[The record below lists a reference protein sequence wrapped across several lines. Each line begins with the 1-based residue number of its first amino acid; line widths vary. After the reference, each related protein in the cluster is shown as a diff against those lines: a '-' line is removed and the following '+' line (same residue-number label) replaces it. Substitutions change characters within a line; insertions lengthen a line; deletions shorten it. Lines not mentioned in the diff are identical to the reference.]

1 MKKMMNK
8 IYGIIA
14 FFIVAL
20 VFLTSGGDLQSI
32 FPSSEGNAPSQLEV
46 KPSESLGEKYDKL
59 DYDGSYSS
67 KEEVSEYLNLYGK
80 LPRNFIT
87 KNQAKDLGWEASKG
101 NLFDVTDKMS
111 IGGDRFFNREGL
123 LPTKAGRTYYE
134 ADVDYN
140 GGNRGAK
147 RIVYSNDGLVYYTG
161 NHYNSFEK
169 LYGEE

>member
-14 FFIVAL
+14 FFIMAVL
-20 VFLTSGGDLQSI
+20 FITSGGDLQNI
-32 FPSSEGNAPSQLEV
+32 FPSSKGNAPSQIEV
-46 KPSESLGEKYDKL
+46 EPDESLEENNKL
-59 DYDGSYSS
+59 DYNGSYSS
-67 KEEVSEYLNLYGK
+67 KEDVSMYLFLYGE
-80 LPRNFIT
+80 LPENFIT
-87 KNQAKDLGWEASKG
+87 KNKAKDLGWEASKG

-123 LPTKAGRTYYE
+123 LPVKAGRTYYE
-134 ADVDYN
+134 ADIDYN
-140 GGNRGAK
+140 GGSRGAK

-161 NHYNSFEK
+161 DHYDSFEK